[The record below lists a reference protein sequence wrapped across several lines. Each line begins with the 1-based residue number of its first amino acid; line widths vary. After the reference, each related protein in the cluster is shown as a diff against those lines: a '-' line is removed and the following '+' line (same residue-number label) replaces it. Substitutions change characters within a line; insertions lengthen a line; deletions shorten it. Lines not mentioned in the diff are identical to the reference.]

1 MPYWRLM
8 YDWDNNYTKK
18 EKRMILLTQEAI
30 DKINGLTP
38 GGWAEYTAGSW
49 IAISAQNVIS
59 NTKQFDPT
67 NAWTTWQVLKKVGNS
82 YSWANAEWWAMF
94 VTQEEYDALPSSKLT
109 DGIEYIIVDTHCELL
124 SLKELRA
131 LNTTSGR
138 ENALN
143 ECPRWYQ
150 IKFWENGIATSTDV
164 INNPSLINWKYL
176 YQFRISNTPFTGSF
190 ISYYTN
196 FTIQEL
202 SSIITWASQETL
214 NFVVSWEWKFIDGWL
229 L

>member
-94 VTQEEYDALPSSKLT
+94 VTQEEYDALPASKLT
-109 DGIEYIIVDTHCELL
+109 DGIEYIIVDDWLEREDVVAMADWWL
-124 SLKELRA
+124 SY
-131 LNTTSGR
+131 
-138 ENALN
+138 LN
-143 ECPRWYQ
+143 ETPYAAAQ
-150 IKFWENGIATSTDV
+150 HYYESGDV
-164 INNPSLINWKYL
+164 SSKDLSDEYELGSWKYAVL
-176 YQFRISNTPFTGSF
+176 YWNDDSWRCPYYFC
-190 ISYYTN
+190 YTN
-196 FTIQEL
+196 MTEQEL
-202 SSIITWASQETL
+202 IDAWVTSHYANLWSYWER
-214 NFVVSWEWKFIDGWL
+214 VVDCWPLE
-229 L
+229 